1 MPMDQ
6 PMALERRPSSLD
18 KRTTCIASVDG
29 RTVARMG
36 RMDAFRLARRP
47 LVLAVIALFLAAAV
61 PSTSHAITRG
71 AAETKALKE
80 LGTNS
85 GKNPVIVFG
94 ATSTIPAGAVVT
106 EAGDDKAHS
115 GGKTGMRTIDAPAV
129 IRNGDEPAY
138 LFHEDQGPYRAFEHP
153 GRIVLVGKESGEVRV
168 SRTLSWIPVVDG
180 EVLPWFATAGSY
192 EKDEFRVFE
201 RGVGAIGRSLRR
213 SARAMARKA
222 QANATQLESRRR
234 TANALAAEKSC
245 ALRVSDT
252 LGNFFDYAGV
262 DRSRARLG
270 SLLEQMERLNAGF
283 RSQRYSASSGRTPTA
298 ELERMI
304 SRSGCK
310 DVLLYLAGSGYSSG
324 APAVNVG
331 TAPRGSDLRLQDV
344 SATAIE
350 GVMAAHRDVTF
361 KVVID
366 APYAGRIAERLRDES
381 NMAVILTAGSAG
393 EASYAY
399 TPNIV
404 AGGQVVR
411 NTVNPTQLL
420 EFTNRLVRGMEAF
433 VDSPLEVDYALGQI
447 AGGRVPS
454 MMVWMLAR
462 GLQLGTVGA
471 PALPTPPVVILGGRF
486 QTPSGPPFTPPGP
499 PPVVPPGLTK
509 KNVAPVANDS
519 TVPVIEDTP
528 TSVPLPAS
536 DADGDSLSFA
546 ITEDPEDGSL
556 SGSGNARTYTP
567 AEDFTGTDSFTYKVT
582 DPSGASDTAVV
593 TLNVS
598 AIDDDALVTTS
609 PGTLAVTENDAAAV
623 IDDEV
628 DITDIDTETLNEATV
643 AITGGFAGVQD
654 VLSFADTSA
663 ISGDY
668 DDATGVLTLTG
679 SASVAAYQAALRT
692 VEYRN
697 TSDAPSVAAR
707 TITFAAAGGSDTR
720 GIALTEVNDAP
731 VNTVPT
737 ETQLV
742 EEDTLEVFA
751 PDNDNA
757 LTVSDVDARSGTVEV
772 SLDVDHGTL
781 SLDDTPGVTFTDA
794 DGDSATTMT
803 GTVAAINAALDGA
816 GYTPSNNYI
825 GDDTLT
831 IVTDDLGNTGGG
843 DLVDTDTVDITVGPV
858 NDAPVNTVPNGQ
870 TLAED
875 GTTAISPTVA
885 DSDALATDD
894 LRVSLKVSNGTLT
907 LGDASKADFT
917 GTGAKGDGTDDAEM
931 VFIGTKSELNAALAG
946 LTYAPTKDFNG
957 SDTLTMVTN
966 DLGATGTGGAQS
978 DSDPVV
984 FTVTAVN
991 DKPVNT
997 LPGVETMDMDED
1009 TTLSIS
1015 PTVDDVDALS
1025 TDDLRVSLAVYDGT
1039 LTLGDASKADFTGT
1053 DARGDGTADY
1063 RMVFTGTKTELNAA
1077 LAGLTYTPETDF
1089 DGSEILTMVTSD
1101 LGANGSGGTQGD
1113 SDLRMFD
1120 IAPVN
1125 DSPVNTVPGAQTLN
1139 EDAITSFS
1147 AANSTA
1153 LSLVD
1158 VDAGSS
1164 TVTATLTVLHG
1175 GLSANTPTSGSR
1187 SGNGTTTLVLS
1198 GTVAAVN
1205 TALDTLS
1212 YGPDAHYNGADTLKI
1227 VTDDGGNNGSG
1238 GAKSDTDTVGLTITS
1253 VNDAPV
1259 NSVPAGKTIN
1269 EDSTLT
1275 FSSAGSGAPSVSDA
1289 DAGGDDVK
1297 VTFGALHGT
1306 LTLATQS
1313 GLTTVTGDGTGSVS
1327 ATGSVS
1333 EVNAALDGLRYAPT
1347 ANYNG
1352 ADTLTMTTSD
1362 LGHNGPTVATDTDTI
1377 GVTIDAVNDAP
1388 VAVADTASTSED
1400 TALSRNAAAGVLAND
1415 TDVEGSTLTAVLV
1428 TGPSNAS
1435 SFTLN
1440 ADGSFDYTPSTDSN
1454 GSDSFT
1460 YKANDGTADS
1470 NTVTVTLTVNAVNDA
1485 PVNSV
1490 PGTQTMNED
1499 SNLVLSAGDAPSI
1512 ADVDAGSSTM
1522 KLTLT
1527 ASHGT
1532 LTLGGTSGLTVTDNG
1547 TATITASGSR
1557 SALNTALDGLK
1568 YSSAGNYN
1576 GADSISVKSEDNGN
1590 TGTGGNK
1597 SDTDAIAVTI
1607 DAVNDAPVAVADA
1620 FSPTEDTALSKNAA
1634 AGVLSND
1641 SDVEGSAL
1649 NAVLVTGPS
1658 NASSFTLNADGSFDY
1673 TPAGNFNGSDSFT
1686 YKANDGTAD
1695 SNTVTV
1701 SLTVGAVNDAPVN
1714 SVPGTQT
1721 MNEDSNLVLSAGD
1734 APSIADVDAG
1744 SSTMKLTLTVS
1755 HGTLTLS
1762 GTSGLTV
1769 TGNGTATITASGTR
1783 SALNTAL
1790 DGLKYSPA
1798 GNYNGA
1804 DSISVKS
1811 EDNGNTG
1818 TGGNKTDTDAIAMN
1832 VVAQNDGPVNSVRT
1846 TASTN
1851 EDTALTFSTAN
1862 GNRLSFDDTDSGT
1875 DALTITVATTNG
1887 TSTLSGTTGL
1897 TNVTGNGTSSIS
1909 ATGTESAL
1917 NTALNGLVFTPTSNL
1932 FGSAGVKLTTSD
1944 NGHNG
1949 AGGTLTDEDSVAI
1962 TVASV
1967 NDAPIAFSPETQST
1981 SEDTQL
1987 VFSPVPSVT
1996 DVDAAGDDVE
2006 VALSVGH
2013 GTLTLALTTGLTF
2026 QDSTTNDS
2034 ASMKF
2039 RGTVAAVNSALNGL
2053 KYTPTADYSGPA
2065 AFTIAVSDLGHNGS
2079 GGTLTS
2085 SDATAITVGAAN
2097 DAPIVDLNG
2106 NSAGT
2111 GTNPTFLET
2120 LSGDNRVVLAPNA
2133 TVSDVDDANIENATV
2148 TLTNRPDGNAES
2160 LAATGTTDV
2169 VVDAYEA
2176 STGVLYLHGSA
2187 PRSEYEQVLRTVS
2200 YGNSAS
2206 PPTPTDRTITFVVN
2220 DGAADSASATSTV
2233 EVVPLNTAPVV
2244 DLDTTDAASSDSE
2257 ATFTEDSPAVNIA
2270 PNPDITDADTS
2281 DTHMESASI
2290 TLTNRPDGANE
2301 SLSTDGAGTAGI
2313 TIDAYDSS
2321 TGVLLLHGHGTI
2333 ADYETLISRVKYAN
2347 ASENPDTADRDI
2359 TVTVSDGQASS
2370 TTRHAIVNVN
2380 RHNDQIANTVPGGQ
2394 TFNEDTTRTFSSGN
2408 TNAISI
2414 ADADA
2419 GAGAVKVTLSAGK
2432 GSFTSTEP
2440 SGGTRTGN
2448 NTGSLELTGTVS
2460 AVNASL
2466 DGISYT
2472 PNANAVGSDTI
2483 TVASDDQGNS
2493 GGAATT
2499 DSDTIAITLTSV
2511 NDAPQNTVPGS
2522 QSVNEDTALPFSSGN
2537 GNQISTG
2544 DVDAGT
2550 DPVKVTLAVGHGTL
2564 TMSTLTGLTFTSGD
2578 GTNDATMTFTGTL
2591 TSVNTALNTLSYTG
2605 LPDYNG
2611 PDTLT
2616 VTTDDQGSSGT
2627 GGALADVDTVSITV
2641 DPVNDAP
2648 TAAGDAYSTDEDTA
2662 LNVAAPGVLAND
2674 SDVDGG
2680 SINAV
2685 KVSDPAH
2692 GSVTLNGNGSFTYT
2706 PAANYNGADSFTY
2719 RAADGSLD
2727 SAIVTVD
2734 LTVNAVNDAPSNTR
2748 PGTQNA
2754 EEDTALTFSSGNG
2767 NQISTSDVDAG
2778 TDPVKVTLSALHG
2791 ALTLSSTTG
2800 LSFGCTGCAG
2810 DGTSDS
2816 TMTFTGTIAD
2826 VNARLNGLSY
2836 LNTLNY
2842 NGPEQITLT
2851 VNDQGSNGAGG
2862 AKQDADVVDV
2872 TVNPVNDA
2880 PVADAET
2887 FGGAG
2892 DLDDQAIGNT
2902 TLQVDDTN
2910 GAGNDNKSA
2919 PTSPHTEIQGDILDG
2934 DTDVDGAGPI
2944 VVQSAGSDAGATNG
2958 QTADGGTIT
2967 IETDGDFVYQP
2978 PAAVSCDN
2986 GSDSFNY
2993 KISDQTNSGAGPIP
3007 GTAISTV
3014 TIHLEGCVW
3023 YVHNNS
3029 PGNAGTA
3036 MQPFDTL
3043 AQGETASGANHTV
3056 FVYDGDNTEVGYQT
3070 GFAMNSGERLIGEH
3084 EGLTVDP
3091 DGTGSMTADT
3101 VHPANAGAHPT
3112 LSGTNEDVVALDDG
3126 NEVRGFTLNPN
3137 GGSSGIA
3144 GASGDTLGGTIDDVN
3159 IVDTGTAGSDPALE
3173 LDGTTGTFNL
3183 SNLAITNQAA
3193 TSPASTSSGVRL
3205 NNAGTV
3211 NFVPAG
3217 AITVSRKGA
3226 PGLVASS
3233 TNLGTSTFDEITV
3246 NGSAAGGV
3254 ALSNLLGTSSLALGD
3269 GTGTDLDLATTASP
3283 TAAFSAA
3290 NVPNLAVGS
3299 AGTDNVS
3306 AGGGPAV
3313 DVSFTSTPAVNT
3325 QPTLSFDDVDSTSS
3339 TTDGI
3344 NIDTIGTGTFSAVT
3358 GDIAGAAGIAVDLNG
3373 GSGDF
3378 AYLGTIAN
3386 GEGSAV
3392 EITTRTGGLNTFAG
3406 PVTDTGDADGTA
3418 EDAGIRL
3425 NGNTGGSTT
3434 FSNLTKT
3441 FNTGEDNAVTMASS
3455 DGHTLSLTGG
3465 NLDIDTTT
3473 GKGLEATTSG
3483 ILNVTGTG
3491 NTIDTG
3497 AGKSL
3502 NVTDTDVG
3510 SAAPLT
3516 FQRISGNGANAG
3528 ITLSNTGANAAL
3540 AVSGNGGTCT
3550 TASLAGCTGGVIQ
3563 NTTGADSTSATPV
3576 GTGIALNNTRGV
3588 DLTRMHIHDHPN
3600 YGIRGTEV
3608 NGFSLADSVI
3618 NGANGTTDG
3627 AFDDSSVF
3635 FDNSAGGAGLVG
3647 SASMLRTSITGG
3659 LTNQFWVSNDSGNL
3673 NRLTFDTVTVGSQNN
3688 QNDSI
3693 QVEGIGS
3700 STTNVTVKNSTFTG
3714 TAGDHFQYIGNG
3726 SGGGDLNYESN
3737 AHTNNHPAIATGGG
3751 YITLTGGAAGPTT
3764 MNVHGNNTFRDGLTN
3779 AITMSKSHSYGS
3791 DSGSLNATVT
3801 GAQIGVSGVTNSGAL
3816 EGSGIKFTHA
3826 GGSSSTNATVKITNN
3841 VIRQYNNYGINVQAG
3856 AGIASPG
3863 TLNATITGNTIAEP
3877 GNNAAISNI
3886 FQGIYFNNGVTPKN
3900 VNGDTAQGDS
3910 FQTCAHIASNNL
3922 SNSGRNGGHDLRIL
3936 QRMNTTVR
3944 LPGYSGGSTDTTAV
3958 GNFLQSQNTLVS
3970 RSATVETSNTPSG
3983 GGFVGGAACPQ

>member
-283 RSQRYSASSGRTPTA
+283 RSQRYGASSGRTPTA

-794 DGDSATTMT
+794 DGDSTTTMT

-1527 ASHGT
+1527 
-1532 LTLGGTSGLTVTDNG
+1532 
-1547 TATITASGSR
+1547 
-1557 SALNTALDGLK
+1557 
-1568 YSSAGNYN
+1568 
-1576 GADSISVKSEDNGN
+1576 
-1590 TGTGGNK
+1590 
-1597 SDTDAIAVTI
+1597 
-1607 DAVNDAPVAVADA
+1607 
-1620 FSPTEDTALSKNAA
+1620 
-1634 AGVLSND
+1634 
-1641 SDVEGSAL
+1641 
-1649 NAVLVTGPS
+1649 
-1658 NASSFTLNADGSFDY
+1658 
-1673 TPAGNFNGSDSFT
+1673 
-1686 YKANDGTAD
+1686 
-1695 SNTVTV
+1695 
-1701 SLTVGAVNDAPVN
+1701 
-1714 SVPGTQT
+1714 
-1721 MNEDSNLVLSAGD
+1721 
-1734 APSIADVDAG
+1734 
-1744 SSTMKLTLTVS
+1744 VS

-1832 VVAQNDGPVNSVRT
+1832 VVAQNDGPVNSVPT